1 MQYHLVLTE
10 RCNLNCTYCGGT
22 RHIEG
27 LPLDPT
33 YSIEELKTFI
43 SGDPEPVIGFYGGE
57 PTLALGLMEEVMDNV
72 PAKAFTLQTNG
83 TRLTEISD
91 EHLHRL
97 HSILVSI
104 DGGKEVTDHNR
115 GAGAYK
121 DLLRNIRDIRSRGFE
136 GDLVA
141 RMAYS
146 DHGDIYRDVSHLLR
160 LDDPRFDH
168 VHWQLDVFWS
178 DLERRPRVEEWLG
191 RYDGGITRLIQDF
204 HAALREGVIP
214 GIVPFIPV
222 LKSLLTGEPTPHIRC
237 GAGATSFTI
246 MTDGRIEACPIA
258 PELDFNHVSDLRTGN
273 PGSLEGSI
281 DLGPPCTMCDSLPM
295 CGGRCLFVNM
305 TKFWGEELFD
315 RVCLTTKSMIRELE
329 GIAPSVKALINDGV
343 LHIDEFNYPEI
354 NNGCEIIP

>member
-10 RCNLNCTYCGGT
+10 KCNLNCAYCGGT

-33 YSIEELKTFI
+33 YTSEDLGRFI

-57 PTLALGLMEEVMDNV
+57 PTLALGLMEEVMNNI

-83 TRLTEISD
+83 THLTEIND
-91 EHLHRL
+91 EHLHML

-115 GAGAYK
+115 GVGAYERV
-121 DLLRNIRDIRSRGFE
+121 LRNVSDIRSRGYE

-146 DHGDIYRDVSHLLR
+146 DSGDIYRDVSHLIQ
-160 LDDPRFDH
+160 LDDPSFDH

-178 DLERRPRVEEWLG
+178 DLEQRPRVEEWLNT
-191 RYDGGITRLIQDF
+191 YDRGVKRLIQDF
-204 HAALREGVIP
+204 HASLKGGVVH

-222 LKSLLTGEPTPHIRC
+222 LKSLLTGEPAPHIRC
-237 GAGATSFTI
+237 GAGATSFAI
-246 MTDGRIEACPIA
+246 MTDGRIEACPIM
-258 PELDFNHVSDLRTGN
+258 PELGFNHVSNLGRGN
-273 PGSLEGSI
+273 PQEQEGSI
-281 DLGPPCTMCDSLPM
+281 DIGSPCKECDTLWV
-295 CGGRCLFVNM
+295 CGGRCLFANM
-305 TKFWGEELFD
+305 TKFWGDAMFD
-315 RVCLTTKSMIRELE
+315 RVCDTTKSMIRELE
-329 GIAPSVKALINDGV
+329 GITESVKALIEGGV
-343 LHIDEFNYPEI
+343 LSIDDFDYPEI

>member
-10 RCNLNCTYCGGT
+10 RCNLNCAYCGGT

-33 YSIEELKTFI
+33 YTIEDLRRFI
-43 SGDPEPVIGFYGGE
+43 SGDPEPVIEFYGGE

-83 TRLTEISD
+83 THLTEID
-91 EHLHRL
+91 DDHLHRL

-115 GAGAYK
+115 GSGAYEK
-121 DLLRNIRDIRSRGFE
+121 ALRNVRDIRSRGYE

-146 DHGDIYRDVSHLLR
+146 DHGDIYRDVSHLLQ
-160 LDDPRFDH
+160 LDDPYFDH

-178 DLERRPRVEEWLG
+178 DLEQRPRVEEWLE
-191 RYDGGITRLIQDF
+191 RYDEGIMRLIQDF
-204 HAALREGVIP
+204 HATLREGVVP

-222 LKSLLTGEPTPHIRC
+222 LRSLLTGEPTPHIRC
-237 GAGATSFTI
+237 GAGATSFAI
-246 MTDGRIEACPIA
+246 MTDGRMRAPI
-258 PELDFNHVSDLRTGN
+258 R
-273 PGSLEGSI
+273 
-281 DLGPPCTMCDSLPM
+281 
-295 CGGRCLFVNM
+295 
-305 TKFWGEELFD
+305 
-315 RVCLTTKSMIRELE
+315 
-329 GIAPSVKALINDGV
+329 
-343 LHIDEFNYPEI
+343 
-354 NNGCEIIP
+354 